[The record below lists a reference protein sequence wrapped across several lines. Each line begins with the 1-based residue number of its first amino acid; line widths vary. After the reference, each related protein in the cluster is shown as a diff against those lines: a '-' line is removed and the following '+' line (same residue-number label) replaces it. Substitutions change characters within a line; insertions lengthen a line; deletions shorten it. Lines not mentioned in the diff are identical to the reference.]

1 MAFLEVK
8 NLSFKYQGS
17 DKNSLNNIS
26 FSVEQGEFVLIC
38 GASGSGK
45 STLLRMLKSEISPLG
60 EKKGEITFDCH
71 EIGKAEFYDI
81 GFVMQNPNEQI
92 VTDKVYSELAF
103 ALESMGLD
111 NKIMARR
118 IGEMASYFGI
128 EDWYMLDTAN
138 LSGGQK
144 QMLNLA
150 SAMVTSP
157 RLLILDEPT
166 SQLDPIAASEFISTL
181 KKLNKDL
188 SLTVIIVEHRLD
200 ELLEISDK
208 LIMLENGSL
217 IYDGKPRDVF
227 FNIDKSNKMMFSMPS
242 ASRLYLEF
250 ENKNSICPLSVNEG
264 RSFIKEN
271 FENKINKLD
280 FEYKKCENK
289 TAIEFSSVYYRYEKE
304 LPDVLKD
311 LNFKVY
317 EGEIFCLLGGNG
329 SGKSTT
335 LNCASGI
342 LKPYSGKIRIFGKN
356 ISEYKNMTLYKNC
369 VSKLAQD
376 VETMFLRNTVKEE
389 LEDANTAL
397 TLFENELSSKLSMHP
412 YDLSGGE
419 KQMLAFE
426 KVLATKPKILLADE
440 PTKGLDA
447 EKKQILISTFKRL
460 KSEEI
465 TVMIVTHDVE
475 FAAECADRCALCFNG
490 RIIGEDEKH
499 KFFSENY
506 FYTTAINKMTK
517 GYYEGT
523 VTLSDALDIIK
534 KNMGEI

>member
-60 EKKGEITFDCH
+60 ETTGEITFDYQG
-71 EIGKAEFYDI
+71 IDKAEFYDI

-227 FNIDKSNKMMFSMPS
+227 LNIDKSNKMMLSMPS

-264 RSFIKEN
+264 RNFIREN

-389 LEDANTAL
+389 LEDANTTL

-426 KVLATKPKILLADE
+426 KVLATKPRILLADE

-460 KSEEI
+460 KSEGI

-517 GYYEGT
+517 GYYEGA